1 MQDMKITGDDPVGV
15 RKLTGKTLGSH
26 IPAGSAEV
34 GVDLGLEMVPPKAKP
49 DVVFVHNMGDIF
61 VELYLTKADGATEC
75 WGKLDAGQYAAV
87 EIFDGSGLSAR
98 KTTEGAGFLAW
109 ASFELQ

>member
-1 MQDMKITGDDPVGV
+1 MQGMKIANDNSVGV
-15 RKLTGKTLGSH
+15 KEFIGKTLGAQ

-34 GVDLGLEMVPPKAKP
+34 GVNPDLEIVPPTAKP
-49 DVVFVHNMGDIF
+49 DVVFVHNTGDIF
-61 VELYLTKADGATEC
+61 VELYLTKAGGATER
-75 WGKLDAGQYAAV
+75 WGKLNAGQYAAV